1 MLSAFESLL
10 AFRYLR
16 SRRQE
21 GFISVVAWF
30 SFLGIM
36 LGVATL
42 IVVMSVMNGFR
53 EELLSRILGVNG
65 HVTVYGPSFGIPNF
79 DDLKGRL
86 QTIEGVETVT
96 PLIEGQVM
104 ATGGGFVQGAMVRGI
119 RKADLEARAI
129 FRDSI
134 GPETLARFEGNDVV
148 LVGAK
153 MLEKMH
159 LRVGDGL
166 TLVSPKGS
174 RTVVGMVPRTKRF
187 EIIGT
192 FEAGMY
198 EYDSGTVLMP
208 LEAAQVYFQLP
219 EAVSAVEVRMK
230 DPEQAM
236 KTAPEVYRMTGGMY
250 RVHDWQQA
258 NASFVNALQ
267 VERNVMFLI
276 LTLIIIVAAF
286 NIISSMIML
295 VKDKTRDIAIL
306 RTMGASRRSLMRIFF
321 TTGSAIGVAGTVAGF
336 LLGVSFALNIES
348 IRQGLQKLLGTEL
361 FSAEIYYL
369 TQLPAVVRNEQV
381 VAIVIMALVIT
392 FLATLYPAWRASK
405 IEPAEALRYG

>member
-1 MLSAFESLL
+1 MLSTVESML
-10 AFRYLR
+10 ALRYLR

-53 EELLSRILGVNG
+53 EELMSRILGVNG
-65 HVTVYGPSFGIPNF
+65 HITVYGPSFGISKY
-79 DDLKGRL
+79 DELSERL
-86 QTIEGVETVT
+86 QKIQGVETVT
-96 PLIEGQVM
+96 SFIEGQVL
-104 ATGGGFVQGAMVRGI
+104 ATGGGFVQGAMVRGL
-119 RKADLEARAI
+119 RKSDLEARAV
-129 FRDSI
+129 FRDGIDPSA
-134 GPETLARFEGNDVV
+134 LAQFEGTDVV
-148 LVGAK
+148 LVGRK
-153 MLEKMH
+153 MMEKMH
-159 LRVGDGL
+159 LQVGDGL
-166 TLVSPKGS
+166 TLVSPKGN
-174 RTVVGMVPRTKRF
+174 RTVMGVVPRTKKF
-187 EIIGT
+187 TIIGS
-192 FEAGMY
+192 FDVGMY

-219 EAVSAVEVRMK
+219 ESVSAIELRMTSPELAPRSTNEVIR
-230 DPEQAM
+230 Q
-236 KTAPEVYRMTGGMY
+236 TGGMY
-250 RVHDWQQA
+250 RVYDWQQA

-306 RTMGASRRSLMRIFF
+306 RTMGMSRGSLLRVFF
-321 TTGSAIGVAGTVAGF
+321 ATGSAIGVFGTLAGF
-336 LLGVSFALNIES
+336 LLGWSFASNIES
-348 IRQGLQKLLGTEL
+348 IRQWLQSLIGMEL

-369 TQLPAVVRNEQV
+369 TRIPAIVRNEQV
-381 VAIVIMALVIT
+381 LAIIIMALVIT

-405 IEPAEALRYG
+405 VEPAEALRYG